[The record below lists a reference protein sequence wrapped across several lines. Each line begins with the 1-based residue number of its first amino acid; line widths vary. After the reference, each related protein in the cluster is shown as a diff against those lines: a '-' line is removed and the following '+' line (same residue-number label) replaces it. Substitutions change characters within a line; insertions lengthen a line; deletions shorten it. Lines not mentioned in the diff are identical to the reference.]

1 MTNALHFPPGTD
13 IHALEEK
20 QFLGS
25 VGGLSVSVAQQAGK
39 PTAPLILVVLGGVD
53 GISALHSFTPTP
65 EGAQLAVLAGR
76 VAVNALAVAQAAWAG

>member
-1 MTNALHFPPGTD
+1 MPNTLHFPLSTD

-25 VGGLSVSVAQQAGK
+25 VGSLSVSVAQEAGK
-39 PTAPLILVVLGGVD
+39 PAAPLILVVVGGVD
-53 GISALHSFTPTP
+53 DITPLQSFAPTP

-76 VAVNALAVAQAAWAG
+76 VAIKVLAVAQATWAG

>member
-1 MTNALHFPPGTD
+1 MPNTLHFPPGTD

-25 VGGLSVSVAQQAGK
+25 VGSLSVSVAQEAGK
-39 PTAPLILVVLGGVD
+39 PAAPLILVVVGGVD
-53 GISALHSFTPTP
+53 DITPLQSFAPTS

-76 VAVNALAVAQAAWAG
+76 VAINALVVAQATWAG

>member
-1 MTNALHFPPGTD
+1 MSSTPRFPPGTD

-25 VGGLSVSVAQQAGK
+25 VGGLSFSVAQQAGK
-39 PTAPLILVVLGGVD
+39 PAAPLVLVVLGGVD
-53 GISALHSFTPTP
+53 DINPLQSFAPTL